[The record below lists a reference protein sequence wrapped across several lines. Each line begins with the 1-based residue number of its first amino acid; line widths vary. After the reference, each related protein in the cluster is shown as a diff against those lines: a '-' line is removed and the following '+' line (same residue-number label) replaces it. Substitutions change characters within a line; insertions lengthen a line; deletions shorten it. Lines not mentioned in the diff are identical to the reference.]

1 MVEWIKKSKR
11 KKTGGIDN
19 SVNFKTKA
27 LSDRGGS
34 FVKTV
39 VDDSEKKFKERI
51 RGGNEKLKIS
61 KASTVLVSDNGKSFK
76 AKVLNVVE
84 NHANKQF
91 VRQKVITKGSIVVI
105 EKDGKE
111 HKAKVT
117 SRPGQTGQVTAVL
130 VK

>member
-11 KKTGGIDN
+11 KATGGIDN

-27 LSDRGGS
+27 LSDRGGL

-39 VDDSEKKFKERI
+39 VDSDEKKFKERT
-51 RGGNEKLKIS
+51 RGGNDKLKIS

-76 AKVLNVVE
+76 SKVLNVVE
-84 NHANKQF
+84 NNANKQF
-91 VRQKVITKGSIVVI
+91 VRQRVITKGSIIVV

-117 SRPGQTGQVTAVL
+117 SRPGQIGQVTAVL

>member
-39 VDDSEKKFKERI
+39 VDDSEKKFKERT